1 MPTTGQHKTQHIGDI
16 SNQRASKACNR
27 CRAKKSRCS
36 GGYPCSK
43 CKSSDA
49 PCIFGY
55 SKVSKRRIFP
65 EHYVRTLETQQF
77 KLVAGLQTMYFM
89 LLATN
94 SWPGKRLPE
103 RKGNPLVHD
112 LLDRLGLL
120 EPGTKE
126 QIMMDVDE
134 NEDESDTSQDVTSP
148 ASTIR
153 SSERLQNDI
162 HNGTESRSEDF
173 STLSPCST
181 LQQQL
186 CSDGSANRLTA
197 QPWQYQPQPLLS
209 LPLPLSTD
217 FVLKPPSKMTAFL
230 SDVSTPTQSVG
241 ATSWS
246 VTECPEAWWQR
257 KSHTIQDISSS
268 SSGFASGAPGVDS
281 TANTSSLE
289 IPAAHVP
296 DLYLRDSG
304 AHLCDFD

>member
-112 LLDRLGLL
+112 LLDRLDLL
-120 EPGTKE
+120 EPGTEE
-126 QIMMDVDE
+126 QITMDVDE

-162 HNGTESRSEDF
+162 
-173 STLSPCST
+173 
-181 LQQQL
+181 
-186 CSDGSANRLTA
+186 
-197 QPWQYQPQPLLS
+197 
-209 LPLPLSTD
+209 
-217 FVLKPPSKMTAFL
+217 
-230 SDVSTPTQSVG
+230 
-241 ATSWS
+241 
-246 VTECPEAWWQR
+246 
-257 KSHTIQDISSS
+257 
-268 SSGFASGAPGVDS
+268 
-281 TANTSSLE
+281 
-289 IPAAHVP
+289 
-296 DLYLRDSG
+296 
-304 AHLCDFD
+304 